1 MKFEYPRKTINGE
14 FKLIHRALMEEKLGR
29 KLSDDEIVHHI
40 NGNKEDYDP
49 ENLQLTTRIE
59 HLKIHFAGTTKYE
72 TIICAHCG
80 KTVEKR
86 LNDIKR
92 YKMKGITNFYCN
104 KTCQG
109 KHKYELGI
117 KPPINC
123 GCTLAIDTLI
133 KECIDK
139 GMTGYAI
146 AKEYNLNKKTVYN
159 RINSML
165 R

>member
-14 FKLIHRALMEEKLGR
+14 CKLIHRAVMEKKLGR
-29 KLSDDEIVHHI
+29 KLSDTEIVHHI
-40 NGNKEDYDP
+40 NGNKKDYNP
-49 ENLQLTTRIE
+49 ENLQLTTRSE
-59 HLKIHFAGTTKYE
+59 HTKIHFAGTAKHE
-72 TIICAHCG
+72 TVACAYCG
-80 KTVEKR
+80 KKVEKR
-86 LNDIKR
+86 LNDIKK
-92 YKMKGITNFYCN
+92 YKNKGVTNFYCN

-117 KPPINC
+117 KPPINS
-123 GCTLAIDTLI
+123 GYKLDIDSLI
-133 KECIDK
+133 KEGLNK

-159 RINSML
+159 RLKSM